1 MRETFRKLVNRFW
14 DAAAEAGDAEKI
26 VVLAITGASDDR
38 QSLEGFADRAGWDI
52 RATGSCDNALEKLPK
67 GRTAVILCDR
77 NLADVDWRDALKKL
91 ASVASRCAIVL
102 MSPVNDEYLWEE
114 VIRLGG
120 YDVLVKPLREDQT
133 TRVVNLAWSYAKE
146 KLRTAS

>member
-1 MRETFRKLVNRFW
+1 MRETLRRLVNRLLT
-14 DAAAEAGDAEKI
+14 AEPDREEKI
-26 VVLAITGASDDR
+26 TVLVITGANEDR
-38 QSLEGFADRAGWDI
+38 ESLEMFARRVGWDI
-52 RATGSCDNALEKLPK
+52 RAAGSCESALENLPK
-67 GRTAVILCDR
+67 ARTAVILCDR
-77 NLADVDWRDALKKL
+77 NLAGVDWRDALEKL
-91 ASVASRCAIVL
+91 AAAASRCAIVL

-120 YDVLVKPLREDQT
+120 YDVLVKPLQEDQT

>member
-1 MRETFRKLVNRFW
+1 MRETLRRLVNRLW
-14 DAAAEAGDAEKI
+14 AAEPDGEEKI
-26 VVLAITGASDDR
+26 TVLVITSASEDR
-38 QSLEGFADRAGWDI
+38 ESLETFARRLDWDI
-52 RATGSCDNALEKLPK
+52 RAAGSCENALEQLPK
-67 GRTAVILCDR
+67 ARTAVILCDR
-77 NLADVDWRDALKKL
+77 NLTGVDWRDALAKL
-91 ASVASRCAIVL
+91 AAAASRCAIVL

-120 YDVLVKPLREDQT
+120 YDVLAKPLQEDQT